1 MKKGIKKFLGWA
13 ILTLILIALILI
25 GFNVGMFYL
34 YGGAEDEGRA
44 LLYVLGFY
52 VAFLCVIDFV
62 YLIAWAISLIQN

>member
-13 ILTLILIALILI
+13 ILTLILI

-34 YGGAEDEGRA
+34 YGGAENGGRA

-52 VAFLCVIDFV
+52 VAFLCVIGFV